1 MKGGRAISAVTSM
14 KSNQIT
20 LLVLAFFAFFI
31 IGCTDPEK
39 IISKRLTSAEHKIEE
54 GNISSAVKLLEK
66 LNKKYPERSDI
77 IESLAFAYAA
87 ENDHSSA
94 AWHFI
99 VAADLDNDKADL
111 RQFAAQSLEK
121 ADDTRGAIKQYRLYL
136 SAYPE
141 DFQTW
146 VQLGELLEKQ
156 GNPERAIEAYISWY
170 QTKPSG
176 KAAYRI
182 GVLFTEVGNYAQA
195 NSWFR
200 TVIKDNTSHIAESML
215 ELLRIDMLEGD
226 FSAANEKLIAID
238 QRFPGLVDS
247 DPQSTIR
254 QQLLTWKE
262 SQQDLKEAQQEQQN
276 LTRELEATRLE
287 EEKKSR
293 QLALEQ
299 EARRKKE
306 EEAEANRL
314 ALIKQQEEAERE
326 NVEETTLFEENTPP
340 RTAWEILVSRANDIE
355 TDGRTEEAI
364 RIYWQALALNDTSAE
379 TWSQLAKA
387 YWKQNQ
393 LDEAESCI
401 LEARRREPENIAF
414 HITYLNIIRKTQTLS
429 FFVSELEA
437 ARTKYPR
444 NPSIILA
451 LAQALA
457 TNNFDPIRA
466 AQAYEDF
473 LLLTPEN
480 HPDREEATSYLENFQ
495 NR

>member
-1 MKGGRAISAVTSM
+1 MKGGMAISAVTSM

-20 LLVLAFFAFFI
+20 LLVMAFFALSI

-39 IISKRLTSAEHKIEE
+39 IISKRLASAEHKIEE
-54 GNISSAVKLLEK
+54 GNTSSAVKLLEK
-66 LNKKYPERSDI
+66 LNKKYPERPQI

-94 AWHFI
+94 AWNFI
-99 VAADLDNDKADL
+99 IAADLDSNKADL

-121 ADDTRGAIKQYRLYL
+121 ANDNRGAIKQYRLYL
-136 SAYPE
+136 SAYPD

-146 VQLGELLEKQ
+146 LQLGELLEKQ

-170 QTKPSG
+170 QVKPSG
-176 KAAYRI
+176 EAAYRI
-182 GVLFTEVGNYAQA
+182 GILFTQLGNYAQA

-200 TVIKDNTSHIAESML
+200 TVIKDNTSHIPDSML
-215 ELLRIDMLEGD
+215 ELLRIDMLEGE
-226 FSAANEKLIAID
+226 FSAADEKLSAID
-238 QRFPGLVDS
+238 QRFPGLIDS
-247 DPQSTIR
+247 DPQSTVR

-262 SQQDLKEAQQEQQN
+262 SQQDLKEVQLEQKS
-276 LTRELEATRLE
+276 LTRELEETRLRE
-287 EEKKSR
+287 EEKSR
-293 QLALEQ
+293 QLALEK
-299 EARRKKE
+299 EAKRKKE
-306 EEAEANRL
+306 EEAEAQRL
-314 ALIKQQEEAERE
+314 ALIKQQQEAEE
-326 NVEETTLFEENTPP
+326 VSIEETILPDEDAAPLTT
-340 RTAWEILVSRANDIE
+340 WEILVSQANDLE
-355 TDGRTEEAI
+355 TDGRTENAI
-364 RIYWQALALNDTSAE
+364 QIYWQALALNDTSAE
-379 TWSQLAKA
+379 IWAQLANA

-401 LEARRREPENIAF
+401 LEARRREPENISF

-444 NPSIILA
+444 NPSIIIA

-480 HPDREEATSYLENFQ
+480 HPDREEAVSYLDNFQ
-495 NR
+495 SH